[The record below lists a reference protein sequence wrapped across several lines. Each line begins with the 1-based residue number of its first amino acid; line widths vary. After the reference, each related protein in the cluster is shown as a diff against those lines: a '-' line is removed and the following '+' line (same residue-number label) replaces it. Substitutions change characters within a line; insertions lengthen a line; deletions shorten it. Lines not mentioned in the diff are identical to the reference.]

1 MKTYSQEHIEFL
13 KQEKRKK
20 ILIYLTQL
28 SLIIFL
34 LIIWELLSKLGI
46 INTFLFSSPSS
57 ILKTIKTLVISNNF
71 FHHVLTTLYEI
82 LISTLISFV
91 LGFIIA
97 SILFSNEFLRK
108 VFDPYLTILNS
119 LPKVALGPLIII
131 WVGAS
136 INSIIFMSLMISLF
150 ITIINLYTFFINTP
164 ENFIILLRSMKATKI
179 DIYKKVI
186 LPYNLKNI
194 IATLKINVSMN
205 LIGVIMGELL
215 VSKQGLGYLIM
226 YGSEVFN
233 INLVIT
239 SVFVLGIISTILYY
253 LIDYYEKKLN

>member
-1 MKTYSQEHIEFL
+1 MKTYSQEHIKFL